1 MNGTP
6 SSLREIVGRRIR
18 DVRRQRGMSAA
29 ALAKALGWPTETLI
43 NFEYGRRPL
52 YLDRLEVIA
61 QALNVSPLAL
71 LVADADTADTVA
83 LLATDAELA
92 GEVRFFL
99 SALSAEPQPLGD
111 ENDTSS
117 PPLR

>member
-1 MNGTP
+1 MTTPP

-18 DVRRQRGMSAA
+18 DVRRLRGMSAA
-29 ALAKALGWPTETLI
+29 VLAKALGWPTETLI

-52 YLDRLEVIA
+52 SLDRLEVIA
-61 QALNVSPLAL
+61 HTLDVSPLAL

-83 LLATDAELA
+83 QIATDIELV

-99 SALSAEPQPLGD
+99 NALAAEPPGD
-111 ENDTSS
+111 GDGRSS
-117 PPLR
+117 